1 MSYYIHNKYD
11 ASSVAQLE
19 EMQSAGHT
27 IIDYYGLLEQGD
39 ETYKNLDTSSM
50 PCVVT
55 SLKYAT
61 IDENN
66 FAKNKYTPDT
76 ITELKFSASIVI
88 KSIQTGIV
96 NVSRVNEGTVDVTIK
111 TVNTDKCMVRLE
123 YGGTQYSYWTL
134 KTALFSNK
142 LQIISIP
149 YTSSAS
155 VNYCPFICRYEII
168 EFM

>member
-11 ASSVAQLE
+11 ASSIAKLG

-50 PCVVT
+50 PGIVT
-55 SLKYAT
+55 SLKYAD
-61 IDENN
+61 IDEANLAQN
-66 FAKNKYTPDT
+66 SYSPDENS
-76 ITELKFSASIVI
+76 ELKFSTSIII
-88 KSIQTGIV
+88 KSIQTGTV
-96 NVSRVNEGTVDVTIK
+96 NVKRTNNGTANVTISPVK
-111 TVNTDKCMVRLE
+111 PEKCMVRLE
-123 YGGTQYSYWTL
+123 YGGSQYSYW
-134 KTALFSNK
+134 ALRPALSSNQ

-149 YTSSAS
+149 YNSGAS
-155 VNYCPFICRYEII
+155 VNYCPYICRYEIV